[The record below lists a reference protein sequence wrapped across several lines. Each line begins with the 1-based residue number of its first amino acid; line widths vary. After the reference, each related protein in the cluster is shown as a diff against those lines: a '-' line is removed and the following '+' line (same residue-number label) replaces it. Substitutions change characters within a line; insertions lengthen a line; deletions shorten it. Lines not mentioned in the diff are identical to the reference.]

1 MKTVTEKDIKAAWGN
16 PAAIRPRRNCEGIIL
31 GCTDSSG
38 ELCVDYKP
46 ALTDIRADENL
57 FITGEGGA
65 AESCDAAVPYCRQA
79 IRRGHS
85 IVITDIRDELYLSLS
100 EEFRNEGYVVK
111 RLDFSD
117 PENSDPWD
125 LFGSLR
131 DIDFDKDGLKAVT
144 EVLRLS
150 GNLLSQT
157 EPDAGRS
164 AASAAAYSLLCMHI
178 RKLFADVSVKEEDK
192 NAKTLMERIEHPD
205 SEDLSVFN
213 EQVLINARAIL
224 LDRLSALADSRVVE
238 MVSER
243 GIDTFLPN
251 VRKCAYFVSLPDTVG
266 KNCVYS
272 QSLIAAFINNVV
284 YLHEIAERSR
294 RVQIDFLLRDLG
306 FWQCRIPRLE
316 STLAS
321 AKYNKMSFCL
331 IDRFDNLKKL
341 YCGKAY
347 EILRRCSIW
356 QVLGT
361 GIPDDML
368 GFLTVIGKADEFS
381 GELRCSRPDSETALV
396 SVCGSKPI
404 VLYKN
409 RER

>member
-65 AESCDAAVPYCRQA
+65 AETCDAAVPYCRQA

-111 RLDFSD
+111 RLDFSN
-117 PENSDPWD
+117 PENSDTWD

-131 DIDFDKDGLKAVT
+131 NIDFDKDGLKAVT

-178 RKLFADVSVKEEDK
+178 RKL
-192 NAKTLMERIEHPD
+192 I
-205 SEDLSVFN
+205 
-213 EQVLINARAIL
+213 LI
-224 LDRLSALADSRVVE
+224 DRLSALADSRVVE

-243 GIDTFLPN
+243 GIDMFLPN

-272 QSLIAAFINNVV
+272 QPLIAAFINNVV

-294 RVQIDFLLRDLG
+294 RVQVDFLLRDLG

-381 GELRCSRPDSETALV
+381 GELICSRPDSETALV